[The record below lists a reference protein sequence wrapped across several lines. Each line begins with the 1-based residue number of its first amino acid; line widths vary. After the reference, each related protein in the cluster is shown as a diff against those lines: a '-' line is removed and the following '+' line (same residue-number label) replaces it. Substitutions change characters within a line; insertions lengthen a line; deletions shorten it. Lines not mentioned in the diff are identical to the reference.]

1 MDSCT
6 TYKWGPLFFAIARK
20 SLDGIG
26 SKRILRM
33 RNSALLVTAVLIAIF
48 VVPPSISVASAT
60 PAGPEFAQ
68 SPRLYYTVGVD
79 QTGATRFLPATLI
92 IPQVNITLNITF
104 VNNYTVGGGMV
115 HTFSIANSDNSA
127 IVINNLTTGSVAP
140 GSNLSFEFHIN
151 SLTNITYKG
160 VSFTPESSGQ
170 GIRWFCIPH
179 HTAGMTGEI
188 VLAGLTAPTPGKGIL
203 ICASW
208 IGVLGIAAT
217 RLWTVVSYFILKSP
231 GGDFKGHPR

>member
-1 MDSCT
+1 
-6 TYKWGPLFFAIARK
+6 
-20 SLDGIG
+20 
-26 SKRILRM
+26 M

-60 PAGPEFAQ
+60 PAGPEVAQ

-188 VLAGLTAPTPGKGIL
+188 VLAGPTAPTPEKRIL
-203 ICASW
+203 IRAHW
-208 IGVLGIAAT
+208 VGLLGIAAT
-217 RLWTVVSYFILKSP
+217 LAWTIISYFIIKSSSP
-231 GGDFKGHPR
+231 HFKDHSEHLRKGLP

>member
-1 MDSCT
+1 
-6 TYKWGPLFFAIARK
+6 
-20 SLDGIG
+20 
-26 SKRILRM
+26 M

-60 PAGPEFAQ
+60 PAGPEVAQ
-68 SPRLYYTVGVD
+68 SPRLYLTVGVD
-79 QTGATRFLPATLI
+79 QTGVTRFLPAAVI
-92 IPQVNITLNITF
+92 IPEVNITLNIPF

-188 VLAGLTAPTPGKGIL
+188 VLAGVTSPAPGKGIL
-203 ICASW
+203 VPAHWGRSIGIRATLLRTIVSSFLTKAS
-208 IGVLGIAAT
+208 
-217 RLWTVVSYFILKSP
+217 SP
-231 GGDFKGHPR
+231 HFKDHSEHLRKGLP

>member
-1 MDSCT
+1 
-6 TYKWGPLFFAIARK
+6 
-20 SLDGIG
+20 
-26 SKRILRM
+26 M

-60 PAGPEFAQ
+60 PAGPEVAQ
-68 SPRLYYTVGVD
+68 SPKLYYTVGVD

-179 HTAGMTGEI
+179 RNAGMTGEI
-188 VLAGLTAPTPGKGIL
+188 LLAGLTAPTPEKGIL
-203 ICASW
+203 IRAYW
-208 IGVLGIAAT
+208 IGIIGIAAT
-217 RLWTVVSYFILKSP
+217 LAWTIISYFIIKSSSP
-231 GGDFKGHPR
+231 HFKNHAEHVRKGLP

>member
-1 MDSCT
+1 
-6 TYKWGPLFFAIARK
+6 
-20 SLDGIG
+20 
-26 SKRILRM
+26 M

-60 PAGPEFAQ
+60 PAGLEVSQ
-68 SPRLYYTVGVD
+68 SPKLYYTVGVD
-79 QTGATRFLPATLI
+79 QSGATRFLPATLI

-170 GIRWFCIPH
+170 GILWFSIL
-179 HTAGMTGEI
+179 TVIVALQDLSGISDTQTDSYMALFMGMVFLLLAAAIDIYRREFMPDEMIHKIRRPKI
-188 VLAGLTAPTPGKGIL
+188 VL
-203 ICASW
+203 
-208 IGVLGIAAT
+208 T
-217 RLWTVVSYFILKSP
+217 RAF
-231 GGDFKGHPR
+231 R

>member
-1 MDSCT
+1 
-6 TYKWGPLFFAIARK
+6 
-20 SLDGIG
+20 
-26 SKRILRM
+26 M

-60 PAGPEFAQ
+60 PAGPEVAQ

-188 VLAGLTAPTPGKGIL
+188 VLAGLHAPAPEKGIL
-203 ICASW
+203 IRGSW
-208 IGVLGIAAT
+208 LGVLGRAAP
-217 RLWTVVSYFILKSP
+217 RLWTSIRYFIIKSSS
-231 GGDFKGHPR
+231 GHFKDHHEHVRKGLP